1 MLVRILAA
9 AALVVFLWSL
19 FRFAMGLRAAKSAR
33 EDERLAQEATGRH
46 VVAELPLAE
55 GVVLFLED
63 RDGFYWAGREVR
75 KPRLRGARL
84 FLNDAVMAA
93 ASRDD
98 GPLPA
103 VPPPNP
109 DDYDGSERWS
119 VRLHLDDGT
128 QADVPCGRLREGVS
142 REAAR
147 QVFEA
152 ARAACAWNAGAPRG

>member
-1 MLVRILAA
+1 MLVRVLAV
-9 AALVVFLWSL
+9 AALVAFLWSL

-33 EDERLAQEATGRH
+33 EDERRAQEATGRR
-46 VVAELPLAE
+46 VLAELPLDE
-55 GVVLFLED
+55 GVILFLED
-63 RDGFYWAGREVR
+63 RAGFYWSGVEVR
-75 KPRLRGARL
+75 KRRLSGARL

-93 ASRDD
+93 VSRDD
-98 GPLPA
+98 APLPA

-109 DDYDGSERWS
+109 DSYDGSERWS

-128 QADVPCGRLREGVS
+128 LADVPCGRLREGVS

-152 ARAACAWNAGAPRG
+152 ARAACAAPHEHAS